1 MNDSLFLKVKN
12 HDGTAL
18 QFHVRCATEFKTC
31 YVMRRGP
38 FMTGLVLCH
47 PDTIRVI
54 QTTNAPKAQTYEF
67 IKPLFGEYTATFDSK

>member
-1 MNDSLFLKVKN
+1 MILFFFEVKN
-12 HDGTAL
+12 HDGTTL

-54 QTTNAPKAQTYEF
+54 QTSNAPKAQTYEF